1 MISKQLLIALI
12 SMVLCHYAWGKRP
25 QYFACSLC
33 NKFLFRPHV
42 LYSEVKKCNIKHVKE
57 NFSYN
62 SHCPHQYYIFFLR
75 TFLKVITKTLSMKE
89 KDNFVNEVYVNA
101 FFDYE
106 LKLNNNI
113 KSDEDSDSSTN
124 NRDKSFTSTRHNP
137 ERELEVFVGDAGVKI
152 FSYERSQYYCSII
165 YS

>member
-1 MISKQLLIALI
+1 
-12 SMVLCHYAWGKRP
+12 
-25 QYFACSLC
+25 
-33 NKFLFRPHV
+33 
-42 LYSEVKKCNIKHVKE
+42 
-57 NFSYN
+57 
-62 SHCPHQYYIFFLR
+62 
-75 TFLKVITKTLSMKE
+75 MKE

-106 LKLNNNI
+106 LKLNNNSKTDDDI
-113 KSDEDSDSSTN
+113 SVYFKRKNARIIRSDEDSDSSTN

-152 FSYERSQYYCSII
+152 FSHDRSQYNCSIT